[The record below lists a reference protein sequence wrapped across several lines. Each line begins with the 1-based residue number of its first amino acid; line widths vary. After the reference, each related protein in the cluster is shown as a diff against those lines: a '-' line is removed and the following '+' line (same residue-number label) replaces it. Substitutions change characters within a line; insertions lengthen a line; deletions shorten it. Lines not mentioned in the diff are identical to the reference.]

1 MKKLFLLSL
10 FLFGCS
16 KGEVEENSVASES
29 SVQTTSTSPAI
40 AAQVNSIEVVLMAHP
55 LEPSDRT
62 RLEYKYPQ
70 TLAKID
76 KKQHL
81 SVQDIKNLTRSGIAD
96 PVIIYEISATHTIF
110 YLTPEDEDELRYA
123 GVSEKVIDHMRK
135 TGESRY

>member
-1 MKKLFLLSL
+1 
-10 FLFGCS
+10 
-16 KGEVEENSVASES
+16 
-29 SVQTTSTSPAI
+29 
-40 AAQVNSIEVVLMAHP
+40 MAHP